1 MRAWLVTGGAG
12 FIGSNLVEALLKK
25 GERVRVVDSFITGKE
40 KNLAP
45 FKKDIELIRGDLRE
59 PGICRAAA
67 KGIDV
72 VLHQAALGSVPR
84 SIEDPTATHESNV
97 TATLYLLI
105 AARNA
110 QVQRFVCASSSSIY
124 GANPA
129 LPKKENMAQM
139 PLSPYAVSK
148 LAQEQYCMAFH
159 ASYGLDT
166 VALRYFN
173 IYGPRQDP
181 DSQYAAVV
189 PRFIR
194 AALAG
199 KSPVIFGNGRQTRD
213 FTFVADCVA
222 ANIAAAESPAAAG
235 RFINIAAAGE
245 TSVLD
250 LWNIIRDLCAAKVE
264 AVHAE
269 PRQGEVKNS
278 RADVSLARELL
289 AWEPRTS
296 LKDGLRQTVEWMKS
310 GG

>member
-1 MRAWLVTGGAG
+1 MRSWLVTGGAG
-12 FIGSNLVEALLKK
+12 FIGSNLVEALLQK
-25 GERVRVVDSFITGKE
+25 GERVRVVDNFITGKE

-45 FKKDIELIRGDLRE
+45 FKKDLELIRGDLRE
-59 PGICRAAA
+59 PGICKAAVQ
-67 KGIDV
+67 GMDV

-84 SIEDPTATHESNV
+84 SLEDPASTHESNV

-105 AARNA
+105 AARKA

-124 GANPA
+124 GSNPA
-129 LPKKENMAQM
+129 LPKKEEMAQM
-139 PLSPYAVSK
+139 PLSPYAVTK

-159 ASYGLDT
+159 ASYGLPA

-173 IYGPRQDP
+173 VYGPRQDP
-181 DSQYAAVV
+181 ESQYAAVV

-199 KSPVIFGNGRQTRD
+199 AGPVIYGDGLQTRD

-222 ANIAAAESPAAAG
+222 ANLAAADAPAAAG
-235 RFINIAAAGE
+235 RFINVAAGGE

-250 LWNIIRDLCAAKVE
+250 LWDLIRDLCGATAD

-269 PRQGEVKNS
+269 PRHGEVKNS

-289 AWEPRTS
+289 SWTPRTP
-296 LKDGLRQTVEWMKS
+296 LRDGLSKTVEWMKS
-310 GG
+310 GA